1 MQLRLSVRIICP
13 GASLAKPQRSVLR
26 ILSCIMLR
34 SELALGSCSENELY
48 KYSHVLHKTY
58 VTVYTSTNTYGVGNV
73 IEHNILDN
81 HS

>member
-1 MQLRLSVRIICP
+1 
-13 GASLAKPQRSVLR
+13 
-26 ILSCIMLR
+26 MLR
-34 SELALGSCSENELY
+34 SELALGYCSENEFY
-48 KYSHVLHKTY
+48 KYTHVLHKTC

>member
-13 GASLAKPQRSVLR
+13 GASLAKPQRS
-26 ILSCIMLR
+26 
-34 SELALGSCSENELY
+34 ELALGSCSENELY
-48 KYSHVLHKTY
+48 KYTHVLYKTY

-73 IEHNILDN
+73 IEHNILEN

>member
-1 MQLRLSVRIICP
+1 
-13 GASLAKPQRSVLR
+13 
-26 ILSCIMLR
+26 MLR

-48 KYSHVLHKTY
+48 IYPHVLHKTY

-73 IEHNILDN
+73 IEHNILEN